1 MTLILV
7 AEDDS
12 HIRLLILRKLEG
24 ANYKV
29 IVCENGDEALK
40 FALEK
45 LPRLLLL
52 DIMMPGLTG
61 LQVCERVKQ
70 QLGNKAPR
78 VIIVSARGEE
88 ADVVAAEKA
97 GADDYLI
104 KPFSPG
110 EMLEHVKAVLG
121 QS

>member
-12 HIRLLILRKLEG
+12 HIRLLIQRKLEG
-24 ANYKV
+24 AKHTV
-29 IVCENGDEALK
+29 IVCEDGDSALK
-40 FALEK
+40 LALER

-52 DIMMPGLTG
+52 DVMMPGLSG
-61 LQVCERVKQ
+61 LQVCEQVKQ
-70 QLGNKAPR
+70 LPPNKAPR

-88 ADVVAAEKA
+88 ADVQAAEQA

-104 KPFSPG
+104 KPFSPA
-110 EMLEHVKAVLG
+110 ELLDRVKALLG